1 MPSSIEPPN
10 NPNADTSLTQNP
22 EYQNEGIRNLLA
34 LLARGEPEARL
45 SLRQMVDS
53 LHESAFGI
61 VLLAVILPSFVP
73 IPGGGM
79 ISGPL
84 VVGMGIQMLCGM
96 GQPWLPH
103 FIAGWGFKYHNLQQ
117 FFSKMERPLRWLDR
131 ALTPRLSVLLDPLL
145 ARMFTGLLLI
155 CSGILLSLPIPFTN
169 FLFAFQ
175 LLLFALALMERDGL
189 LMLINWLGAIATTAF
204 FGIGSQ
210 QLLVRMWSQIQSWM
224 SA

>member
-1 MPSSIEPPN
+1 MPSPIEPPP
-10 NPNADTSLTQNP
+10 NPAVELIQHP
-22 EYQNEGIRNLLA
+22 EYRNEGIRNLLA
-34 LLARGEPEARL
+34 LLACGEPQVRL

-84 VVGMGIQMLCGM
+84 VVGMAVQMLCGM
-96 GQPWLPH
+96 PQPWLPG
-103 FIAGWGFKYHNLQQ
+103 FVARWGFKYHNLQQ

-131 ALTPRLSVLLDPLL
+131 LLQPRLSILVEPLL

-169 FLFAFQ
+169 LLFAFQ
-175 LLLFALALMERDGL
+175 LLLFALALMERDGV
-189 LMLINWLGAIATTAF
+189 LMLLNWLGALATALF

-210 QLLVRMWSQIQSWM
+210 QLLISMWQQVQLWIN
-224 SA
+224 

>member
-1 MPSSIEPPN
+1 MPSPIEPPN
-10 NPNADTSLTQNP
+10 PAVELTQHP
-22 EYQNEGIRNLLA
+22 EYRNEGIRNLLA
-34 LLARGEPEARL
+34 LLACGEPQVRL

-84 VVGMGIQMLCGM
+84 VVGMAVQMLCGM
-96 GQPWLPH
+96 PQPWLPG
-103 FIAGWGFKYHNLQQ
+103 FVARWGFKYHNLQQ

-131 ALTPRLSVLLDPLL
+131 LLQPRLSILVEPLL

-169 FLFAFQ
+169 LLFAFQ
-175 LLLFALALMERDGL
+175 LLLFALALMERDGV
-189 LMLINWLGAIATTAF
+189 LMLLNWLGALATALF

-210 QLLVRMWSQIQSWM
+210 QLLISMWQQVQLWM
-224 SA
+224 N

>member
-1 MPSSIEPPN
+1 MPFPN
-10 NPNADTSLTQNP
+10 ELPDKAASLTNKHD
-22 EYQNEGIRNLLA
+22 YRNEGIRNLLA
-34 LLARGEPEARL
+34 LLARGEAQARL
-45 SLRQMVDS
+45 SLQQMVDS

-84 VVGMGIQMLCGM
+84 VMGMGLQMLCGM
-96 GQPWLPH
+96 PQPWLPG
-103 FIAGWGFKYHNLQQ
+103 FIARWGFKYHHLQQ

-131 ALTPRLSVLLDPLL
+131 SLTPRLSILVEPLL

-189 LMLINWLGAIATTAF
+189 LMLVNWLGAIVTTIF
-204 FGIGSQ
+204 FGLGSQ
-210 QLLVRMWSQIQSWM
+210 QLLTSLWRQIQGWM
-224 SA
+224 S

>member
-1 MPSSIEPPN
+1 MPSSIDDPPKR
-10 NPNADTSLTQNP
+10 AAELTQGP
-22 EYQNEGIRNLLA
+22 EYRNEGIRNLLA
-34 LLARGEPEARL
+34 LLACGEPQVRL

-96 GQPWLPH
+96 PQPWLPG
-103 FIAGWGFKYHNLQQ
+103 FVARWGFKYHHLQQ

-131 ALTPRLSVLLDPLL
+131 LLQPRLSSLVEPLL

-155 CSGILLSLPIPFTN
+155 CSGILLTLPIPFTN
-169 FLFAFQ
+169 LIFAFE
-175 LLLFALALMERDGL
+175 LLLFALALLERDGV
-189 LMLINWLGAIATTAF
+189 LMLLNWLGALAAALF

-210 QLLVRMWSQIQSWM
+210 QLLISMWKQVQLWIN
-224 SA
+224 